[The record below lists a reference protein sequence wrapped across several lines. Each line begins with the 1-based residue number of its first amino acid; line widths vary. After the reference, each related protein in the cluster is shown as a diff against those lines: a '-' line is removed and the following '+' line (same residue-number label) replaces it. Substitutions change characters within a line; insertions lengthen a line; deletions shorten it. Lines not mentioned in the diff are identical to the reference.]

1 MIIMNLSKNKYD
13 ISAYFKL
20 LFMKSFRVLFTEN
33 HYIKPVNGH

>member
-1 MIIMNLSKNKYD
+1 MYLFKNKYG

-20 LFMKSFRVLFTEN
+20 LFMESFRVLPTEN